1 MFIDSDSDSDLEDA
15 ILLYSAVLAE
25 SIKKQKKKR
34 QNKSIYLKKR
44 QKSGRFARDF
54 QDLIK
59 DPIRFCEN
67 FHMDVITFQRI
78 LSMVTP
84 YLKPKKMTRPTDGIS
99 PNQKLAAVLEYFACG
114 SLQRHIA
121 SVYRIS
127 KQHFGK
133 IIDEVSI
140 ALISALNE
148 YIPPYD
154 ANVMINAANDFNYQ
168 WNFPN
173 CVGSIDG
180 KHIAIKCPPKAGSM
194 FFNYKGYHSIVLL
207 AVADAK
213 YKFSYIDVGA
223 YGSEGD
229 AGVFSSSK
237 LGKAMA
243 NESLP
248 VPPDA
253 KIHDK
258 RLPFFFVGDD
268 AFPLGKRLIKPYVPK
283 RNQMLEPDKRSINGL
298 AFRNCNKSTNIMPTP
313 TFS

>member
-1 MFIDSDSDSDLEDA
+1 
-15 ILLYSAVLAE
+15 
-25 SIKKQKKKR
+25 
-34 QNKSIYLKKR
+34 
-44 QKSGRFARDF
+44 
-54 QDLIK
+54 
-59 DPIRFCEN
+59 
-67 FHMDVITFQRI
+67 MDVITFQRI

-194 FFNYKGYHSIVLL
+194 FFNYKV
-207 AVADAK
+207 K
-213 YKFSYIDVGA
+213 
-223 YGSEGD
+223 
-229 AGVFSSSK
+229 
-237 LGKAMA
+237 
-243 NESLP
+243 
-248 VPPDA
+248 
-253 KIHDK
+253 
-258 RLPFFFVGDD
+258 
-268 AFPLGKRLIKPYVPK
+268 
-283 RNQMLEPDKRSINGL
+283 
-298 AFRNCNKSTNIMPTP
+298 
-313 TFS
+313 

>member
-121 SVYRIS
+121 SVHRIS

-213 YKFSYIDVGA
+213 YKFSYIDV
-223 YGSEGD
+223 
-229 AGVFSSSK
+229 
-237 LGKAMA
+237 
-243 NESLP
+243 
-248 VPPDA
+248 
-253 KIHDK
+253 
-258 RLPFFFVGDD
+258 
-268 AFPLGKRLIKPYVPK
+268 
-283 RNQMLEPDKRSINGL
+283 
-298 AFRNCNKSTNIMPTP
+298 
-313 TFS
+313 